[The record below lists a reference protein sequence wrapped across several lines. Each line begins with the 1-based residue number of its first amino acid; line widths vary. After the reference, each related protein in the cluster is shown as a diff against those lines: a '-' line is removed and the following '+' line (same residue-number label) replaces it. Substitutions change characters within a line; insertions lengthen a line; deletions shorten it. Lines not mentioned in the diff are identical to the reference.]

1 MRLKKSKMKHSISVE
16 NIKLYAYHGCL
27 EEEGLIGGQ
36 YSIDVF
42 IETEFTEAAEKDDL
56 SQTIDYVWVNQI
68 VKEEMAIR
76 SKLIETVGQRII
88 NRLKNGA
95 EHSEFKVVIKK
106 MRPPINGDVA
116 FVSIGIDS
124 RS

>member
-1 MRLKKSKMKHSISVE
+1 MKLLKMRLKKSKMKHSISVE

-95 EHSEFKVVIKK
+95 EHSEFKVVIKNLVK
-106 MRPPINGDVA
+106 LQLCCPVI
-116 FVSIGIDS
+116 F
-124 RS
+124 

>member
-16 NIKLYAYHGCL
+16 DIKLYAYHGCL

-36 YSIDVF
+36 YSIDVY

-76 SKLIETVGQRII
+76 SKLIETVGNRIMQ
-88 NRLKNGA
+88 RLKNA
-95 EHSEFKVVIKK
+95 AKSSEFKVVIKK

>member
-36 YSIDVF
+36 YSIDVY

-76 SKLIETVGQRII
+76 SKLIETVGHRIM
-88 NRLKNGA
+88 NRLKNDA
-95 EHSEFKVVIKK
+95 KSSEFKVVIKK

>member
-16 NIKLYAYHGCL
+16 DIKLYAYHGCL

-36 YSIDVF
+36 YSIDVY

-76 SKLIETVGQRII
+76 SKLIETVGHRIM
-88 NRLKNGA
+88 NRLKNDA
-95 EHSEFKVVIKK
+95 KSSEFKVVIKK

>member
-1 MRLKKSKMKHSISVE
+1 MKHSISVE
-16 NIKLYAYHGCL
+16 DIKLYAYHGCL

-36 YSIDVF
+36 YSIDVY

-68 VKEEMAIR
+68 VKQEMAIR
-76 SKLIETVGQRII
+76 SKLIETVGLRII
-88 NRLKNGA
+88 NRLKNA
-95 EHSEFKVVIKK
+95 AKSSEFKVVIKK
-106 MRPPINGDVA
+106 MRPPINGDVS

>member
-16 NIKLYAYHGCL
+16 DIKLYAYHGCL

-36 YSIDVF
+36 YSIDVY

-56 SQTIDYVWVNQI
+56 SQTIDYVWVNRI

-76 SKLIETVGQRII
+76 SKLIETVGNRIMK
-88 NRLKNGA
+88 RLKNA
-95 EHSEFKVVIKK
+95 AKSSEFKVVIKK
-106 MRPPINGDVA
+106 MRPPIKGDVA

>member
-1 MRLKKSKMKHSISVE
+1 MKHSISVE
-16 NIKLYAYHGCL
+16 DIKLYAYHGCL

-76 SKLIETVGQRII
+76 SKLIETVGHRIM
-88 NRLKNGA
+88 NRLKNDA
-95 EHSEFKVVIKK
+95 KSSEFKVVIKK